1 MPGLDYKGNRH
12 DLPRNQPG
20 MQQLEVC
27 ICVHVYWIETASLKN
42 GLKEYH
48 FKQVVDIV
56 AQKFCLKENL
66 ENNVLVYKIFLK

>member
-27 ICVHVYWIETASLKN
+27 ICVHVNWIETASLKWIETIPLN
-42 GLKEYH
+42 
-48 FKQVVDIV
+48 QVVNIV
-56 AQKFCLKENL
+56 VQKFCLRKNL
-66 ENNVLVYKIFLK
+66 ENNVLVYKIVLK